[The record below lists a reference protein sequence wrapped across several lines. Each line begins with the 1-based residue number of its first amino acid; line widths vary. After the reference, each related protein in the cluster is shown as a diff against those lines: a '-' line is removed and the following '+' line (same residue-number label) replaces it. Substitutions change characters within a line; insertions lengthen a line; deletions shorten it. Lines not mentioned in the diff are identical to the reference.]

1 MRFSH
6 DSDPTSGH
14 DPCPCPKPK
23 PKAKPNP
30 YAPAGR
36 RGRKEDPRLTTL
48 PSGDHHGQRAR
59 LFVAPSTQT
68 NSGCEFVHPLP
79 LPIPTS
85 RPRCPAAPFL
95 SISGPFTNQDWV
107 KPTARASLAR
117 MESFESERASSAPTA
132 SRNDSISH
140 VALTRSRALRTR
152 AEVSASP
159 STQSPAIASSRPTS
173 RQWCS
178 G

>member
-1 MRFSH
+1 MRVSH
-6 DSDPTSGH
+6 DSDPASGH
-14 DPCPCPKPK
+14 EPCPKPN
-23 PKAKPNP
+23 PNPNP

-95 SISGPFTNQDWV
+95 SISGPFTNQD
-107 KPTARASLAR
+107 
-117 MESFESERASSAPTA
+117 
-132 SRNDSISH
+132 
-140 VALTRSRALRTR
+140 
-152 AEVSASP
+152 
-159 STQSPAIASSRPTS
+159 
-173 RQWCS
+173 
-178 G
+178 